1 MSFLYLYLSTMLVLT
16 SRPSI
21 RINHYKQNIMGY
33 FFNVSENQVTE
44 LTGFVI
50 EKLEFLNIS
59 VWDNCWNCCK
69 ELNKLGAL

>member
-1 MSFLYLYLSTMLVLT
+1 MLVLT
-16 SRPSI
+16 NRPSI

-59 VWDNCWNCCK
+59 V
-69 ELNKLGAL
+69 